1 MGKTGKQILI
11 LSVPPSIFVQ
21 YLELPY
27 FNSYMTN
34 ISMNQHSIGCN
45 LSFFLNGF
53 LRRKIYFCIK
63 RNKYEKYTIY
73 HYISSGVMCM

>member
-34 ISMNQHSIGCN
+34 ISMNQHS
-45 LSFFLNGF
+45 
-53 LRRKIYFCIK
+53 
-63 RNKYEKYTIY
+63 
-73 HYISSGVMCM
+73 V

>member
-53 LRRKIYFCIK
+53 LKRKIYFCIK
-63 RNKYEKYTIY
+63 KEQ
-73 HYISSGVMCM
+73 V